1 MGQMSNRLQAGGQ
14 GHSQPFATLK
24 GPSESDLIF
33 VMYSQ
38 RSKDMARNDD
48 QKYDSKL
55 KRL

>member
-1 MGQMSNRLQAGGQ
+1 MSNRLQAGGQ